1 MPDEYAESERPALEA
16 LQQLGWDVL
25 DQEQTTWADPRE
37 TESSAVLEPR
47 LRDAVERLNPW
58 LNENNLNKA
67 VREIQQVAGTSTM
80 DENEQIHE
88 KLVQHT
94 TVEQD
99 RGHGKQHQTVQYID
113 YENLR
118 NNDFFALNQLRVAGP
133 VETIK
138 PDIVLFV
145 NGLPL
150 GVIECKSPQIPEPR
164 SEALDQLTRYQ
175 NERNGDSE
183 GAEELFRYNQF
194 SVAAWMEGAVMGTY
208 RTPKD
213 QYKPWRDAYP
223 LEDDELIDRFDL
235 DGYLPDQ
242 YRMLYALFEP
252 ERLLDQL
259 RHYTV
264 FEETQSRTTKMVARY
279 QQYRAVRKALE
290 RIDKRGQREANGGVV
305 WHTQGSGKSLTM
317 LFLALKLRRL
327 KDDPTLVLV
336 TDRRAL
342 NDQIHATFER
352 CGFPNPKKAESIEDL
367 RDRLAYDAGET
378 ITTLIHKFQTTDDED
393 DDDEFPVLSRNEN
406 IYVMADEAHRT
417 QDKHLGNNMRTA
429 LPNAFYVGFTGTPIE
444 KEQRNT
450 RRTFGNYIDT
460 YTIDQSLED
469 GATVEILHQGRLA
482 DIHLEGETLDRLF
495 DRIFA
500 DKTEEEKAEIQKR
513 YARTQDLAEAQPRID
528 RVALDIVEHFEDDVP
543 PPFKGMVVTTSK
555 EAAIRYKET
564 LDSLNGPESRVVIS
578 EGHNDPEHI
587 KQWTPSKSEKSQ
599 YKESFVDPNGEVELL
614 IVCDMLLTG
623 FDAPVAQVM
632 YLDKPLREHSLL
644 QAIAR
649 VNRPFEEKTHGLI
662 IDYYGVSDE
671 LKEALAMFSS
681 KDVERAMM
689 PVEDKQEEL
698 EAAHS
703 KAVSFF
709 DDLND
714 VEACVQSLEPDDRRI
729 EFKNAFKR
737 FSKLMDIVLPDP
749 MANPYRDDLEQLSTI
764 YGKAK
769 ERYRDETM
777 NLEGAGAKVR
787 ELIQDHITSQG
798 IEILND
804 EPVSI
809 MDEVEFDARLEGLES
824 DEARA
829 SEMQNAIK
837 HEINVRFDEDPV
849 QYGSLKQ
856 RLEELI
862 EKYREGRYSEQKT
875 IEELRTLMDEIRS
888 RDRAAR
894 RKGLR
899 NETDLSFYHA
909 VEDVLD
915 EHEAGESEFVDLT
928 ADLVETVEE
937 FVTKVEWKDRTHL
950 QNRMR
955 KEVTGQLYRSD
966 IDFSADERSELTNR
980 VIELARAHYQ

>member
-1 MPDEYAESERPALEA
+1 MADEYTETERPTLDA
-16 LQQLGWDVL
+16 LQTLGWTVV
-25 DQEQTTWADPRE
+25 DQQQASWADPRE
-37 TESSAVLEPR
+37 TESSVVLEPH
-47 LRDAVERLNPW
+47 LRDAVECLNPW
-58 LNENNLNKA
+58 IDENNLDKV

-80 DENEQIHE
+80 DENEKIHE
-88 KLVQHT
+88 KLVRHT

-113 YENLR
+113 YENPE
-118 NNDFFALNQLRVAGP
+118 NNDFFALNQFRVSGP
-133 VETIK
+133 VETVK

-145 NGLPL
+145 NGIPL
-150 GVIECKSPQIPEPR
+150 GVVECKSPLIQEPR
-164 SEALDQLTRYQ
+164 SEGLDQLTRYQ
-175 NERNGDSE
+175 NERDGESE

-194 SVAAWMEGAVMGTY
+194 SVATWMEDAVMGTY

-223 LEDDELIDRFDL
+223 LEDDELIDLFDL

-259 RHYTV
+259 RHFTV
-264 FEETQSRTTKMVARY
+264 FEEKQSGSVKMVARY

-290 RIDKRGQREANGGVV
+290 RIDKRGRDEAQGGVV

-342 NDQIHATFER
+342 NDQIHATFQR

-367 RDRLAYDAGET
+367 RDRLKYDAGET
-378 ITTLIHKFQTTDDED
+378 LTTLIHKFQTTDDE
-393 DDDEFPVLSRNEN
+393 DEFPVLSRNEN

-417 QDKHLGNNMRTA
+417 QDKELANNMRTA

-444 KEQRNT
+444 KDERNT

-469 GATVEILHQGRLA
+469 GATVEILYQGRLA

-495 DRIFA
+495 DRIFSE
-500 DKTEEEKAEIQKR
+500 KTDEEKAEIQKR

-528 RVALDIVEHFEDDVP
+528 RVALDIIEHFENDVP
-543 PPFKGMVVTTSK
+543 APFKGMVVTTSK

-564 LDSLNGPESRVVIS
+564 LDSLNGPESRVVVS

-587 KQWTPSKSEKSQ
+587 KKWTPSDSEKSQ

-681 KDVERAMM
+681 KDVKRAMV
-689 PVEDKQEEL
+689 PVEDKQPDL
-698 EAAHS
+698 EAAHN

-709 DDLND
+709 DDLD
-714 VEACVQSLEPDDRRI
+714 EVEQCVQSLEPDDRRI

-749 MANPYRDDLEQLSTI
+749 MANPYLEHLEQLSAI

-769 ERYRDETM
+769 ERYRDDTM
-777 NLEGAGAKVR
+777 NIEGAGAKVR
-787 ELIQDHITSQG
+787 ELIQDHITSRG
-798 IEILND
+798 IEVLND
-804 EPVSI
+804 DPVSI
-809 MDEVEFDARLEGLES
+809 MDEVEYDAKLDDLES

-837 HEINVRFDEDPV
+837 HEINVKFDKDPV
-849 QYGSLKQ
+849 QYRSLKD

-862 EKYREGRYSEQKT
+862 EKYREGRYDERET
-875 IEELRTLMDEIRS
+875 IEELRELMDEIRS
-888 RDRAAR
+888 RDKQAR
-894 RKGLR
+894 KRGLR
-899 NETDLSFYHA
+899 DETDLSFYHA
-909 VEDVLD
+909 VEDVLGD
-915 EHEAGESEFVDLT
+915 HEAGDEEAIELT
-928 ADLVETVEE
+928 GTLVETVEG
-937 FVTKVEWKDRTHL
+937 FVTKVEWKERTHL
-950 QNRMR
+950 QNQMR
-955 KEVTGQLYRSD
+955 KAVTRDLYRSE
-966 IDFSADERSELTNR
+966 IDLSADQRQELTNR

>member
-1 MPDEYAESERPALEA
+1 MADEYAEAERPTLAA
-16 LQQLGWDVL
+16 LQTLGWEVV
-25 DQEQTTWADPRE
+25 DQQQTSWTDPRE

-47 LRDAVERLNPW
+47 LRDAVGRLNPW

-88 KLVQHT
+88 KLVRHIS
-94 TVEQD
+94 VEQD
-99 RGHGKQHQTVQYID
+99 LGHGKQYQTVQYID
-113 YENLR
+113 YETPE
-118 NNDFFALNQLRVAGP
+118 NNDFFALNQFRVAGP
-133 VETIK
+133 VEVVK
-138 PDIVLFV
+138 PDVVLFV
-145 NGLPL
+145 NGVPL
-150 GVIECKSPQIPEPR
+150 GVVECKSPQIKEPR

-175 NERNGDSE
+175 NERDGEAE

-194 SVAAWMEGAVMGTY
+194 SVATWMEGAVMGTY

-223 LEDDELIDRFDL
+223 LEDDELIELFDL

-264 FEETQSRTTKMVARY
+264 FEERQSGTIKMVARY

-290 RIDKRGQREANGGVV
+290 RIDKRSQREAQGGVV

-327 KDDPTLVLV
+327 EDDPTLVLV

-342 NDQIHATFER
+342 NDQIHATFQR
-352 CGFPNPKKAESIEDL
+352 CGFPNPKKAQSIEDL
-367 RDRLAYDAGET
+367 RERLSYDAGET
-378 ITTLIHKFQTTDDED
+378 ITTLIHKFQTTDDEGE
-393 DDDEFPVLSRNEN
+393 EFPVLSRNEN

-417 QDKHLGNNMRTA
+417 QDKELASNMRTA

-444 KEQRNT
+444 KDSRNT

-469 GATVEILHQGRLA
+469 GATVEILYQGRLA

-495 DRIFA
+495 DRIFS
-500 DKTEEEKAEIQKR
+500 DKTDEEKAEIQKR
-513 YARTQDLAEAQPRID
+513 YARSQDLAEAQARVD
-528 RVALDIVEHFEDDVP
+528 RVALDIIEHFENEVP

-564 LDSLNGPESRVVIS
+564 LDSLNGPESRVIVS

-587 KQWTPSKSEKSQ
+587 KRWTPSDSEKSQ

-649 VNRPFEEKTHGLI
+649 VNRPFEEKTHGLV

-681 KDVERAMM
+681 KDVERAMV
-689 PVEDKQEEL
+689 PVEDKQPEL

-709 DDLND
+709 EDLDD
-714 VEACVQSLEPDDRRI
+714 VERCVQSLEPDDRRI

-737 FSKLMDIVLPDP
+737 FSQLMDIVLPDP
-749 MANPYRDDLEQLSTI
+749 IANPYRGDLDRLSTI

-769 ERYRDETM
+769 ERYRDGTM

-787 ELIQDHITSQG
+787 ELIQDHISSQG
-798 IEILND
+798 IEVLND
-804 EPVSI
+804 DPVSI
-809 MDEVEFDARLEGLES
+809 MDEVEFDARLEDLES

-829 SEMQNAIK
+829 SEMQNAIE

-849 QYGSLKQ
+849 QYGSLRE

-862 EKYREGRYSEQKT
+862 EEYREGRHSERET

-888 RDRAAR
+888 RDKAAR
-894 RKGLR
+894 SKGLR
-899 NETDLSFYHA
+899 DETDLSFYHA
-909 VEDVLD
+909 VEEVLD
-915 EHEAGESEFVDLT
+915 EHDAGEQDLVELT
-928 ADLVETVEE
+928 ADLVGTVEE
-937 FVTKVEWKDRTHL
+937 FVTKVEWKERTHL

-955 KEVTGQLYRSD
+955 KEVTGELYRSG
-966 IDFSADERSELTNR
+966 IGLSGEERRELTNR

>member
-1 MPDEYAESERPALEA
+1 MPDEYGESERPALDA
-16 LQQLGWDVL
+16 LQQLGWDIT
-25 DQEQTTWADPRE
+25 DQQRSTWIDPRE

-47 LRDAVERLNPW
+47 LRNAVKRLNPW

-67 VREIQQVAGTSTM
+67 VREITQAAGTSTM

-88 KLVQHT
+88 KLVQHIS
-94 TVEQD
+94 VEQEGD
-99 RGHGKQHQTVQYID
+99 HGKKHQTVQYID
-113 YENLR
+113 YENPE
-118 NNDFFALNQLRVAGP
+118 NNDFFALNQFRVAGP
-133 VETIK
+133 VEVIK

-145 NGLPL
+145 NGIPL
-150 GVIECKSPQIPEPR
+150 GVVECKSPQIPEPR
-164 SEALDQLTRYQ
+164 SEALDQITRYQ
-175 NERNGDSE
+175 NERDGESE

-194 SVAAWMEGAVMGTY
+194 SVATWMEGAVMGTY
-208 RTPKD
+208 ETPKD

-223 LEDDELIDRFDL
+223 LEDDELIDLFDL

-252 ERLLDQL
+252 SRLLDQL
-259 RHYTV
+259 RHFTV
-264 FEETQSRTTKMVARY
+264 FENKQSGAIKMVARY
-279 QQYRAVRKALE
+279 QQYRAVQKALE
-290 RIDKRGQREANGGVV
+290 RIDKRGQREAQGGVV

-317 LFLALKLRRL
+317 LFLALKLRRNE
-327 KDDPTLVLV
+327 DDPTLLLV

-352 CGFPNPKKAESIEDL
+352 CGFPNPKKAQSIDDL
-367 RDRLAYDAGET
+367 RDRLSYDAGET
-378 ITTLIHKFQTTDDED
+378 ITTLIHKFQTTDDEED
-393 DDDEFPVLSRNEN
+393 FPVLSRNEN

-417 QDKHLGNNMRTA
+417 QDKELANNMRTA

-444 KEQRNT
+444 KDERNT

-469 GATVEILHQGRLA
+469 GATVEILYQGRLA

-495 DRIFA
+495 DRIFS
-500 DKTEEEKAEIQKR
+500 DKSPEEKAEIQKR
-513 YARTQDLAEAQPRID
+513 YARTQDLAEAQPRVD
-528 RVALDIVEHFEDDVP
+528 RVALDIIEHFENDVP
-543 PPFKGMVVTTSK
+543 DPFKGMVVTTSK

-564 LDSLNGPESRVVIS
+564 LDSLNGPESRVIVS

-587 KQWTPSKSEKSQ
+587 KKWTPSDSEKSQ

-681 KDVERAMM
+681 KDVERAMV
-689 PVEDKQEEL
+689 PVEDKQPDL

-709 DDLND
+709 DDLD
-714 VEACVQSLEPDDRRI
+714 EVEQCVQSLEPDDRRI

-737 FSKLMDIVLPDP
+737 FSQLMDVVLPDP
-749 MANPYRDDLEQLSTI
+749 MANPYREDLEQLSTI

-787 ELIQDHITSQG
+787 ELIQDHITSRG
-798 IEILND
+798 IEVLND

-809 MDEVEFDARLEGLES
+809 MEEVEFDAKLEGLES

-829 SEMQNAIK
+829 SEMQNAIE

-849 QYGSLKQ
+849 QYGSLRD

-862 EKYREGRYSEQKT
+862 EKYREGRYDERET
-875 IEELRTLMDEIRS
+875 IEELRELMDEIRS
-888 RDRAAR
+888 RDKQAR
-894 RKGLR
+894 NKGLR
-899 NETDLSFYHA
+899 DETDLSFYHA

-915 EHEAGESEFVDLT
+915 EHDAGEENLIELT
-928 ADLVETVEE
+928 ADLVSTVEE
-937 FVTKVEWKDRTHL
+937 FVTKVEWKERTHL
-950 QNRMR
+950 QNQMR
-955 KEVTGQLYRSD
+955 KQVTRELYRSEID
-966 IDFSADERSELTNR
+966 ISGDDRQELTSR
-980 VIELARAHYQ
+980 VIELARNHYQ

>member
-1 MPDEYAESERPALEA
+1 MSDEYAESERPALDS
-16 LQQLGWDVL
+16 LQQLGWEVV
-25 DQEQTTWADPRE
+25 DQQRSAWHDPRE

-47 LRDAVERLNPW
+47 LRNAVKQLNPW

-67 VREIQQVAGTSTM
+67 VREITQVAGTSTM

-88 KLVQHT
+88 NLVRHIS
-94 TVEQD
+94 VEQD
-99 RGHGKQHQTVQYID
+99 HGHGKQHQTVQYID
-113 YENLR
+113 YENPE
-118 NNDFFALNQLRVAGP
+118 NNDFFALNQFRVAGP
-133 VETIK
+133 VEIVK

-145 NGLPL
+145 NGIPL
-150 GVIECKSPQIPEPR
+150 GVVECKSPQIPEPR

-175 NERNGDSE
+175 NERDGEAE

-194 SVAAWMEGAVMGTY
+194 SVATWMEGAVMGTY
-208 RTPKD
+208 GTPKD

-223 LEDDELIDRFDL
+223 LEDDELIDLFDL

-252 ERLLDQL
+252 SRLLDQL
-259 RHYTV
+259 RHFTV
-264 FEETQSRTTKMVARY
+264 FENRQSGAIKMVARY

-317 LFLALKLRRL
+317 LFLALKLRRNE
-327 KDDPTLVLV
+327 DDPTLLLV

-352 CGFPNPKKAESIEDL
+352 CGFPNPKKTESIEDL
-367 RDRLAYDAGET
+367 RDRLSYDAGET
-378 ITTLIHKFQTTDDED
+378 ITTLIHKFQTTDDEE
-393 DDDEFPVLSRNEN
+393 EFPVLSRNEN
-406 IYVMADEAHRT
+406 VYVMADEAHRT
-417 QDKHLGNNMRTA
+417 QDKELANNMRTA

-444 KEQRNT
+444 KDERNT

-469 GATVEILHQGRLA
+469 GATVEILYQGRLA

-495 DRIFA
+495 DRIFS
-500 DKTEEEKAEIQKR
+500 DKTDEEKAEIQKR

-528 RVALDIVEHFEDDVP
+528 RVALDIIEHFENDVP
-543 PPFKGMVVTTSK
+543 EPFKGMVVTTSK

-564 LDSLNGPESRVVIS
+564 LDSLNGPESRVIVS

-587 KQWTPSKSEKSQ
+587 KKWTPSDSEKSQ

-681 KDVERAMM
+681 KDVERAMV
-689 PVEDKQEEL
+689 PVEDKQPDL

-709 DDLND
+709 DDLDD
-714 VEACVQSLEPDDRRI
+714 VEQCVQSLEPDDRRI

-737 FSKLMDIVLPDP
+737 FSQLMDVVLPDP
-749 MANPYRDDLEQLSTI
+749 MANPYREDLERLSEI
-764 YGKAK
+764 YGTAK

-787 ELIQDHITSQG
+787 ELIQDHITSRG
-798 IEILND
+798 IEVLND

-809 MDEVEFDARLEGLES
+809 MEEVEYDAKLEGLES

-849 QYGSLKQ
+849 QYGSLRD

-862 EKYREGRYSEQKT
+862 EKYREGRYNERET
-875 IEELRTLMDEIRS
+875 IEELRELMDEIRS
-888 RDRAAR
+888 RDKQAR
-894 RKGLR
+894 NKGLR
-899 NETDLSFYHA
+899 DETDLSFYHA
-909 VEDVLD
+909 VEDVLS
-915 EHEAGESEFVDLT
+915 EHDAGEEDLIELT
-928 ADLVETVEE
+928 ANLVGTVEG
-937 FVTKVEWKDRTHL
+937 FVTKVEWKEKTQL

-955 KEVTGQLYRSD
+955 KKVTGELYRSEID
-966 IDFSADERSELTNR
+966 ISGDERKELTNR
-980 VIELARAHYQ
+980 VIELARNHYQ